1 MVSPLK
7 MAAQKVS
14 RAKARLDKGKT
25 TRQRQKAGQITKSQ
39 AKPKLQ
45 KTMGGLCA
53 MVAPSP
59 PGTPVAVSEGSTSPI
74 AESNKSEEICIS
86 PADEMDYSPEVTTP
100 PAPKADGC
108 DLKILKIF
116 DCGKIK
122 SIIDYSDSASG
133 GVKVFDRERDQHHQF
148 IEIYFHGHLV
158 ELANLSTC
166 EVVFRTKRS
175 PESLGHLGGRP
186 IAASYCNGDFVAT
199 LDLSTHVYGAISTA
213 S

>member
-1 MVSPLK
+1 MMSRMNDCVPL
-7 MAAQKVS
+7 
-14 RAKARLDKGKT
+14 
-25 TRQRQKAGQITKSQ
+25 
-39 AKPKLQ
+39 
-45 KTMGGLCA
+45 
-53 MVAPSP
+53 
-59 PGTPVAVSEGSTSPI
+59 GSTGYPFAFPMNVDAGSHRCRTGSASHCP
-74 AESNKSEEICIS
+74 STV
-86 PADEMDYSPEVTTP
+86 D
-100 PAPKADGC
+100 
-108 DLKILKIF
+108 
-116 DCGKIK
+116 
-122 SIIDYSDSASG
+122 DSGSG

-199 LDLSTHVYGAISTA
+199 LDLSTHVYEAISTA